1 MKRLFSRDVDTGIT
15 KYWHV
20 TGKGEYVVETIQ
32 DTQHIAESNKRAY
45 NNVDGKFGD
54 MPKVASIPLSVYY
67 QLKSQGIVDDPKR
80 LKKWLNDRDNR
91 VFRTRAGTL

>member
-20 TGKGEYVVETIQ
+20 TGKGEYVVETVQ

-45 NNVDGKFGD
+45 NNVDGKFGAFS
-54 MPKVASIPLSVYY
+54 VLSA
-67 QLKSQGIVDDPKR
+67 QEPRHCG
-80 LKKWLNDRDNR
+80 
-91 VFRTRAGTL
+91 